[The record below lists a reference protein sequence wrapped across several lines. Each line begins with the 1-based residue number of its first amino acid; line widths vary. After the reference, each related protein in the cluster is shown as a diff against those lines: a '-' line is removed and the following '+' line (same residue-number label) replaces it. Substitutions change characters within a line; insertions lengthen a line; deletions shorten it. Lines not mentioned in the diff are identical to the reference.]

1 MEEIEKTKEE
11 KENREEE
18 NETMTENLER
28 LLKEITPDET
38 VFSEADLDLPTEMSP
53 EEPASVS
60 TTDTIQE
67 EVVEQ
72 TPTQI
77 NKIPITNL
85 TEWFST
91 HANNIDNINN
101 VIVQLRGVD
110 SKKTLILSVKIPNG
124 GIDEH
129 GNERRFLKIFDNADI
144 TPVLNL
150 PPVSMEIYNNGF
162 RVINQ
167 YDEETFIKVYVA
179 KMNMICTLC
188 KNINGKLIPT
198 KIIKVNRKDADVEIE
213 TPTTPVNIQKL
224 EEAADKEAVQL
235 LYKQSVKYLDKFNTN
250 LSVVDWLLE
259 RQDGIL
265 DINHH
270 LQIDDVIIALLK

>member
-1 MEEIEKTKEE
+1 MEEIEKTKKEE
-11 KENREEE
+11 SERET
-18 NETMTENLER
+18 ETMTENLER

-38 VFSEADLDLPTEMSP
+38 IFSEADLDLPVDQELETEGVTAA
-53 EEPASVS
+53 EEPVTEAI
-60 TTDTIQE
+60 T
-67 EVVEQ
+67 EQ
-72 TPTQI
+72 QTQV

-85 TEWFST
+85 ESWFT
-91 HANNIDNINN
+91 AHANDIDNINN

-124 GIDEH
+124 GVDEH

-150 PPVSMEIYNNGF
+150 PPVSMDIYNNGF
-162 RVINQ
+162 RIVNQ
-167 YDEETFIKVYVA
+167 YDPTTFIKVYVS
-179 KMNMICTLC
+179 KMNIVCTLC
-188 KNINGKLIPT
+188 TNVNGKLIPNSM
-198 KIIKVNRKDADVEIE
+198 IKVKKKETEVEI
-213 TPTTPVNIQKL
+213 PTTVTPVNIQKL
-224 EEAADKEAVQL
+224 QETADLETVQL
-235 LYKQSVKYLDKFNTN
+235 LYKQSVKYLDKFTTN
-250 LSVVDWLLE
+250 LSVVEWFLE